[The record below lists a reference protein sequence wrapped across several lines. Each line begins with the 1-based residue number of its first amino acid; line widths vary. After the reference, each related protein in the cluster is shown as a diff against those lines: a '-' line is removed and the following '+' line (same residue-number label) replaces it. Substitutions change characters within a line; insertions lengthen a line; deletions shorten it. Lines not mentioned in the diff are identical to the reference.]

1 MSKSNQ
7 SLIKVFVTLS
17 SPPKKKLKVNF
28 NLFRNPLMKLLF
40 LLVAARLKF
49 DLVAAEV
56 VDKVAVFVIVVAGT
70 DQTRSYKMDNFR
82 TTSTLVSRGVQTGV
96 KYPN

>member
-1 MSKSNQ
+1 
-7 SLIKVFVTLS
+7 
-17 SPPKKKLKVNF
+17 
-28 NLFRNPLMKLLF
+28 MKLLF

-56 VDKVAVFVIVVAGT
+56 VDKVVVFVIVVAGT